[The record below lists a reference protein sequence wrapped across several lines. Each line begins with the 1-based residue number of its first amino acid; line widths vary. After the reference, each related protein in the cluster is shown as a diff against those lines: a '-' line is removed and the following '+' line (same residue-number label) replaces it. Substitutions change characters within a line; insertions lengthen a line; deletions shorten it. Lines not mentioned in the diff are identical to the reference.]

1 MQRQRGEFRLMA
13 GVEAANRL
21 IAPMMAGAEERNRI
35 VWECETTDAHSL
47 KKRLRTF
54 LDGKYREARISSASQ
69 RKGPSG

>member
-1 MQRQRGEFRLMA
+1 MQRQRGEFRL
-13 GVEAANRL
+13 
-21 IAPMMAGAEERNRI
+21 MAGAEERNRI

-54 LDGKYREARISSASQ
+54 LDGKYREARSASQ